1 MFISKKYLLE
11 NEAGII
17 ASNIL
22 NYKNNCVIDL
32 QDYADY
38 INAVLKEL
46 NIQNDKLTALI
57 YVENNEPTSRVN
69 NFDEYNYIN
78 AVCTE
83 NIPDD
88 KNYFDSDMLNYMEIV
103 DIEQMHNYLIHISK
117 NYKLIDSFIK
127 KLIII
132 ARLKEYIF
140 FIY

>member
-1 MFISKKYLLE
+1 MFINKKYLLE

-57 YVENNEPTSRVN
+57 YVENNEPISRVN

-127 KLIII
+127 KLITI

>member
-57 YVENNEPTSRVN
+57 YVENNEPTSRIN

-127 KLIII
+127 KLITI